1 MKHKYA
7 DILIAL
13 ANGETTQYRS
23 GARWVDATPEDVIGD
38 LLRTVPGIFRVKP
51 KTTNINGYA
60 VPEPMREA
68 PERGTVYW
76 LPSLQHPSA
85 ARPLAWHND
94 GEDNRYLAYGICH
107 FTEEAAKLHAE
118 ALVSFTK
125 GEGK

>member
-7 DILIAL
+7 DILIAV
-13 ANGETTQYRS
+13 ANGEAIQYRS
-23 GARWVDATPEDVIGD
+23 KTGWRDTTPEDVIGD
-38 LLRTVPGIFRVKP
+38 LFRTAPGTFRVKP
-51 KTTNINGYA
+51 KTTNINGYD

-68 PERGTVYW
+68 PEQGTVYW
-76 LPSLQHPSA
+76 ILSLHHPNTTH
-85 ARPLAWHND
+85 PLAWHND